1 MIGALTR
8 TWTLF
13 ELGQAILALVRGRTT
28 MDTLPTPSAMA
39 RLQAAAFNADGLPRL
54 AARFF
59 SSYTETSA
67 TVAIP
72 ADELSQNLLL
82 TDLRLLTTVGRAAG
96 FAIGQDMNWVIDC
109 ATVLAADALADRP
122 PPAAPIQVDGSSAPE
137 IAHDLLHL
145 MGQEHLV
152 SGQHDPALLRTAG
165 LSAATGG
172 AAMRRLR
179 QGTVAMLAA
188 LATDAQ
194 SGQPT
199 WAAFTAALQGLG
211 LSSARAGRLATSFG
225 SLTEPA
231 ARCLRVSAQPCS
243 PDRAIGAPDIP
254 DHGGVVMAISD
265 LIAISSLLR

>member
-1 MIGALTR
+1 MDAIRAWSGHPRPGARPDDHGYPADAIGHGAPA
-8 TWTLF
+8 
-13 ELGQAILALVRGRTT
+13 G
-28 MDTLPTPSAMA
+28 
-39 RLQAAAFNADGLPRL
+39 AAFNADGLPRL

-145 MGQEHLV
+145 MGQ
-152 SGQHDPALLRTAG
+152 DI
-165 LSAATGG
+165 LSAGNTI
-172 AAMRRLR
+172 RRC
-179 QGTVAMLAA
+179 
-188 LATDAQ
+188 
-194 SGQPT
+194 SGPP
-199 WAAFTAALQGLG
+199 AC
-211 LSSARAGRLATSFG
+211 RRP
-225 SLTEPA
+225 PA
-231 ARCLRVSAQPCS
+231 APR
-243 PDRAIGAPDIP
+243 
-254 DHGGVVMAISD
+254 
-265 LIAISSLLR
+265 

>member
-152 SGQHDPALLRTAG
+152 SGQHRSGVAQDRRPVGGHRRRRDEEAPPGHRSHAGRARDRRPVRPAHVGRLYRRPPGSGPFVGSGWQAGDVLRLAHSAGPRGACGYQRSPAHRTAP
-165 LSAATGG
+165 SAPRTYRIMAGWSWPSAT
-172 AAMRRLR
+172 
-179 QGTVAMLAA
+179 
-188 LATDAQ
+188 
-194 SGQPT
+194 
-199 WAAFTAALQGLG
+199 
-211 LSSARAGRLATSFG
+211 
-225 SLTEPA
+225 
-231 ARCLRVSAQPCS
+231 
-243 PDRAIGAPDIP
+243 
-254 DHGGVVMAISD
+254 
-265 LIAISSLLR
+265 